1 MQNNQPSDCYQVIL
15 PFLNVDGDLKDFQSQ
30 HTAAALLQFIQMTEC
45 MKDDAQTYQS
55 ILEYA
60 QVSLNLA
67 EYRNWVLKLYDG
79 KQPTNLKD
87 YQTNFDSTKLIRVY
101 YALSKQLLIHKM
113 STNDISAELHK
124 IYSMTLTIHVYLLL
138 YKEKVF
144 KMNKEAVQET
154 NRSLIRIN
162 DILMNI
168 LKNKKDKPQ
177 IYAWFFE
184 DFENKSSLDFYT
196 NILQLIVDHPLSF
209 PLVRNPDNKTEK
221 NLVIYSGNE
230 RLQIIFSGRKMN
242 VGGIHEKEHERI
254 AKDIAGIEKTN
265 QDDLEK
271 LNTIFVRQ
279 CENAINYIE
288 IIINVKASSQKNNDS
303 EGGGGSY
310 ERHPT
315 PPEPFELYKESI
327 PDILAE
333 QDIDYADKA
342 HYTKEYSRFPKTLE
356 FISENASASDTQKET
371 PTLRQQMKTCRA
383 FSAKVTKYRL
393 LLPSDYETPTL
404 SQLSYFLDKF
414 LENPFSKQPTFY
426 TENDIMRIMLTACI
440 ITGIAYDRLVQ
451 ILERSS
457 NTRNKV
463 EVIKDKYLH
472 IKLDEALQIK
482 EEPNEKIFTKTER
495 SLSYKLPYIL
505 DLLLDQIIENFEHYQ
520 FLKNTDL
527 KEFAESTIESME
539 LNIHFKPKELWRLS
553 LTFRREEMTN
563 DVNAM
568 FAMGKF
574 QQNDKPRMHYH
585 TTPTKSVIHSKWLE
599 KYSEMLN
606 TESLLAKAMGL
617 RNYQPKRVSKENGT
631 KLTGTKKYIKDEELI
646 FFFKEL
652 TSLYLKTNDP
662 FMKHNL
668 LTIHLRYAMSVLLG
682 TREYKDSDNFSHIS
696 HMLRVMITSEKA
708 QTELSGV
715 RIIPMCQTIS
725 KMIQSYIYY
734 CQTNLKITPIHPFL
748 LKDQAMGH
756 FPSDM
761 TFKGTM
767 KEFANDMLKDS
778 MYKNVAEFV
787 KSVPLNIGRYIA
799 SNYTEYMGINYHYL
813 EAYFGHYFAGA
824 EQHGKYSSMD
834 TQQYISVI
842 STMTESFA
850 RRYGIRNLLNV

>member
-1 MQNNQPSDCYQVIL
+1 MQNNESSDCHQVIL
-15 PFLNVDGDLKDFQSQ
+15 PFLSVDGDLKDYQSQ
-30 HTAAALLQFIQMTEC
+30 HTAAALLQFIQMTEY
-45 MKDDAQTYQS
+45 MRDDAQTYQS
-55 ILEYA
+55 ILGLA
-60 QVSLNLA
+60 KVSLNLA

-79 KQPTNLKD
+79 KQPKNLKD

-101 YALSKQLLIHKM
+101 YALAKQLLIHEM

-124 IYSMTLTIHVYLLL
+124 IYSMTLTIHAHLLL
-138 YKEKVF
+138 YKEKVL
-144 KMNKEAVQET
+144 KINKEAVQET

-184 DFENKSSLDFYT
+184 DFNNKSSLDFYT
-196 NILQLIVDHPLSF
+196 DILNLIVSHPNSF
-209 PLVRNPDNKTEK
+209 PLVRDPNNKREK
-221 NLVIYSGNE
+221 YLVIYRENQ
-230 RLQIIFSGRKMN
+230 RLRIIFSGRKMN
-242 VGGIHEKEHERI
+242 VGGVHEKEHERI
-254 AKDIAGIEKTN
+254 AKDIAGIENTN
-265 QDDLEK
+265 QDDFEK

-279 CENAINYIE
+279 CENAIKYLE
-288 IIINVKASSQKNNDS
+288 VIISGKTSSQKNDDL

-310 ERHPT
+310 DRHPT
-315 PPEPFELYKESI
+315 PPEPFELYEESI

-356 FISENASASDTQKET
+356 FISDNTSLTDKQKES

-393 LLPSDYETPTL
+393 LLTSDYETPTL
-404 SQLSYFLDKF
+404 SQLSHFLDKL
-414 LENPFSKQPTFY
+414 LENPFSKQQTFY

-440 ITGIAYDRLVQ
+440 ITGIEYDRLVQ
-451 ILERSS
+451 ILERSF
-457 NTRNKV
+457 NTRNKI

-482 EEPNEKIFTKTER
+482 EEPNEKIFTITER
-495 SLSYKLPYIL
+495 TLSYKLPYIL
-505 DLLLDQIIENFEHYQ
+505 NLLLHQIIEDFEHYQ
-520 FLKNTDL
+520 FLKNADL
-527 KEFAESTIESME
+527 KAFAESAIESME

-585 TTPTKSVIHSKWLE
+585 TTPTQSVIHSKWLE

-617 RNYQPKRVSKENGT
+617 RNYQPKKVSKEDGT
-631 KLTGTKKYIKDEELI
+631 KLTGTKKYIKEEELI
-646 FFFKEL
+646 FFFKEIS
-652 TSLYLKTNDP
+652 SLYLKTNDL

-668 LTIHLRYAMSVLLG
+668 LTIHFRYAMSVLLG

-696 HMLRVMITSEKA
+696 HILRVMITSEKA

-734 CQTNLKITPIHPFL
+734 CQTNFDITPTQPFL
-748 LKDQAMGH
+748 FKDQTLAR

-761 TFKGTM
+761 TFKATM
-767 KEFANDMLKDS
+767 KEFTTDTLTGS
-778 MYKNVAEFV
+778 MYDNVAVFV
-787 KSVPLNIGRYIA
+787 KNVPLNIGRYIA
-799 SNYTEYMGINYHYL
+799 SNHTEYIGTNYHYL
-813 EAYFGHYFAGA
+813 ETYLGHYFAGA
-824 EQHGKYSSMD
+824 EQHGKYSSMN
-834 TQQYISVI
+834 TQQYVSVI